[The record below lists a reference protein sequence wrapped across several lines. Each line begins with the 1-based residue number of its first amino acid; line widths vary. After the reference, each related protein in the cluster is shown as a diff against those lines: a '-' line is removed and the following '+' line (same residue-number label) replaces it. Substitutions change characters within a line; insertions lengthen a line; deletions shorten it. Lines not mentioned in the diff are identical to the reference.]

1 MDTCVCICFI
11 VPTHQASLTLALVPR
26 SRYLPDKEV
35 MILYTVWNGDLT
47 GFTCLHLSF
56 LGETIS
62 WIMVAKSAW
71 PRHGDIGWYWCSHV
85 FTVFARLSE
94 FGLIHPH
101 CGQSSMNNPYG
112 SSRTFWGSIWAM
124 MWGLA
129 VLFSGSVWIHRK
141 DTIFNAVYKVY
152 I

>member
-1 MDTCVCICFI
+1 MCMYLFHCPDAPSIIDTCAGAAISVSTWQRGDDF
-11 VPTHQASLTLALVPR
+11 
-26 SRYLPDKEV
+26 
-35 MILYTVWNGDLT
+35 TVWNGDLT

-124 MWGLA
+124 MWGFA